1 MQKIKS
7 KLNKNRFQP
16 TGFDLIRL
24 FYIKNQNPINR
35 FQFGLVSVRF
45 DYFILKTE
53 TQSTDFSLVW
63 FQLGSIILYLK
74 LKTILFLGFFLDFLI
89 WD

>member
-16 TGFDLIRL
+16 TGFDLVRL
-24 FYIKNQNPINR
+24 FYIKNQNSINR
-35 FQFGLVSVRF
+35 FRFGLISVWF
-45 DYFILKTE
+45 DYFILKTK

-63 FQLGSIILYLK
+63 FQLGSIILY
-74 LKTILFLGFFLDFLI
+74 
-89 WD
+89 